1 MSQPLGVGFSYRVQV
16 CGEPPRCMQLLAPFL
31 YLTQQL
37 KLKTMKKIMYLSK
50 LLLTVF
56 LLSLT
61 SCGDDNDGTESS
73 TGDVISKAIGTWMC
87 TQSTDTQQ
95 GSSYYGMMVG
105 KEVTVYANGTYSSTS
120 TSFGL
125 SGTYSASG
133 NKITA
138 HSDTGATFVVTVT
151 FNGDYMEWNGTA
163 SNGVT
168 FRYVF
173 QRESSSSSPK
183 DITSDMID
191 EKYSFEVE
199 GFNITRGSNSNI
211 QKGKTIRFK
220 NDGSCEAFHSMETAW
235 RINNGRIETYYKATN
250 EPMYVYTL
258 LSTSDDKVTIKM
270 NGTLDSNL
278 EATIVFKRVLKTEAP
293 SVIAEESIFDKLENV
308 KLVRNGCYAN
318 LASFEDY
325 QIKLEEIRLNTNKVH
340 TINAN
345 TTLVNRVWES
355 AYKTISQANTI
366 IEGIKK
372 SQTLSS
378 RDVSSIVAE
387 IRTIRAFVYYNIAM
401 LWGKVPLVTTTTDE
415 TNVNLTQTS
424 QNEVLS
430 FAYSE
435 ISAVVNDLLV
445 TTNSSEGNLALC
457 RDAGYLLQAEI
468 AMTLGNKST
477 ANSILSN
484 ISVSSNGETIIWGF
498 KTEQTAST
506 TPIYTNKHISL
517 YRDEASNNTSSL
529 LTDWANASFTYGYWA
544 ALKRLGQAQAVT
556 ECYNYELL
564 MPIPN
569 RVIDL
574 TNNFTQNPGY

>member
-61 SCGDDNDGTESS
+61 SCGDDNNGTGSS

-87 TQSTDTQQ
+87 IQSTDTQQ

-138 HSDTGATFVVTVT
+138 HSDGGATFVVTVT

-173 QRESSSSSPK
+173 QRESSSSNPI

-199 GFNITRGSNSNI
+199 SFNITRGSNSNI

-258 LSTSDDKVTIKM
+258 LSTSDDNVTIKM

-293 SVIAEESIFDKLENV
+293 SVIVEESFFNNLENV

-325 QIKLEEIRLNTNKVH
+325 QIKLEDIRLNTNKVH

-372 SQTLSS
+372 SEALSAE
-378 RDVSSIVAE
+378 DVNGIVAE

-401 LWGKVPLVTTTTDE
+401 LWGNVPLVTSSTE
-415 TNVNLTQTS
+415 ANVMPSQATQ
-424 QNEVLS
+424 NDVLQ

-435 ISAVVNDLLV
+435 ISSVVNDLPV
-445 TTNSSEGNLALC
+445 TTASPEGNLAIC
-457 RDAGYLLQAEI
+457 RLAGYLLQAEI
-468 AMTLGNKST
+468 AMTLGNKTT

-484 ISVSSNGETIIWGF
+484 IGSSSNGETIIWGF

-517 YRDEASNNTSSL
+517 YKDEASNNTSSL
-529 LTDWANASFTYGYWA
+529 LTDWANASFTYGYCA

-564 MPIPN
+564 MPIPDN
-569 RVIDL
+569 VINL
-574 TNNFTQNPGY
+574 NKNFTQNPGY

>member
-61 SCGDDNDGTESS
+61 SCGDDNNGTGSS

-87 TQSTDTQQ
+87 IQSTDTQQ

-138 HSDTGATFVVTVT
+138 HSDGGATFVVTVT

-173 QRESSSSSPK
+173 QRESNLSSPI

-199 GFNITRGSNSNI
+199 SFTISRGSNSNI

-258 LSTSDDKVTIKM
+258 LSTSDDNVTIKM

-293 SVIAEESIFDKLENV
+293 SVIVEESIFNNLENV

-325 QIKLEEIRLNTNKVH
+325 QIKLEDIRLNTNKVH

-372 SQTLSS
+372 SEALSAE
-378 RDVSSIVAE
+378 DVNGIVAE

-401 LWGKVPLVTTTTDE
+401 LWGNVPLVTSSTE
-415 TNVNLTQTS
+415 ANVMPSQATQ
-424 QNEVLS
+424 NDVLQ

-435 ISAVVNDLLV
+435 ISSVVNDLPV
-445 TTNSSEGNLALC
+445 TTASSEGNLAIC
-457 RDAGYLLQAEI
+457 RLAGYLLQAEI
-468 AMTLGNKST
+468 AMTLGNKTT

-484 ISVSSNGETIIWGF
+484 IGSSSNGETIIWGF

-517 YRDEASNNTSSL
+517 YKDEASNNTSSL

-564 MPIPN
+564 MPIPDN
-569 RVIDL
+569 VINL
-574 TNNFTQNPGY
+574 NKNFTQNPGY

>member
-1 MSQPLGVGFSYRVQV
+1 
-16 CGEPPRCMQLLAPFL
+16 
-31 YLTQQL
+31 
-37 KLKTMKKIMYLSK
+37 MKKIMYLSK

-61 SCGDDNDGTESS
+61 SCGDDNNGTGSS

-87 TQSTDTQQ
+87 IQSTDTQQ

-138 HSDTGATFVVTVT
+138 HSDGGATFVVTVT

-173 QRESSSSSPK
+173 QRESSSSNPI

-199 GFNITRGSNSNI
+199 SFNITRGSNSNI

-258 LSTSDDKVTIKM
+258 LSTSDDNVTIKM

-293 SVIAEESIFDKLENV
+293 SVIVEESIFNNLENV

-325 QIKLEEIRLNTNKVH
+325 QIKLEDIRLNTNKVH

-372 SQTLSS
+372 SEALSAE
-378 RDVSSIVAE
+378 DVNGIVAE

-401 LWGKVPLVTTTTDE
+401 LWGNVPLVTSSTE
-415 TNVNLTQTS
+415 ANVMPSQATQ
-424 QNEVLS
+424 NDVLQ

-435 ISAVVNDLLV
+435 ISSVVNDLPV
-445 TTNSSEGNLALC
+445 TTKSSEGNLALC

-468 AMTLGNKST
+468 AMALGNKST

-484 ISVSSNGETIIWGF
+484 IGSSSNGETIIWGF

-517 YRDEASNNTSSL
+517 YKDEASNNTSSL

-544 ALKRLGQAQAVT
+544 ALKRLGQAQSVT
-556 ECYNYELL
+556 GCYDYELL

-569 RVIDL
+569 KEL
-574 TNNFTQNPGY
+574 NLNNNLTQNTGY